1 MFIKHCFSKNLIIF
15 YLNLVLKYSFLEELP
30 FIFIKI
36 MNHLTKSEVTC
47 IFKCNILTLF
57 LYLKIIL
64 IGCRDPPFRKF
75 NNKFTET
82 ERWK

>member
-15 YLNLVLKYSFLEELP
+15 YLNLVLNYSFLEELL
-30 FIFIKI
+30 FLLSKI
-36 MNHLTKSEVTC
+36 MNHSTKSGVTC

-64 IGCRDPPFRKF
+64 IGCRDPPSRKF
-75 NNKFTET
+75 NKEFTEM